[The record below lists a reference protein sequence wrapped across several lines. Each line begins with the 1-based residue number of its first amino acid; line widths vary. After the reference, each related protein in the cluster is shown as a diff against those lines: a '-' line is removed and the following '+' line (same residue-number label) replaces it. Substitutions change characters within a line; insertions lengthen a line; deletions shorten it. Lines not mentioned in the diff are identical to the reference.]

1 MAKVTVRGVVLG
13 EGRCK
18 VIAPI
23 MAATAREAAA
33 QARKFRGGPADIAE
47 LRLDPLLAAGPEEP
61 EAALAAVR
69 RELGHLPILAT
80 VRTAAEGGEADL
92 TDQDYRALL
101 LRLMAGGQADL
112 LDIEAARPSSDELL
126 AAAHAAHLPVIFSCH
141 HFDSTPPEA
150 EMVETLCQMSRR
162 GADIAKLAVMPRD
175 KADAARLLLATARA
189 AAALPGQPL
198 ITMAMGEAGLVT
210 RLCGSAF
217 GNAASF
223 GVIGAGSAPGQPE
236 AAALRRV
243 VEACLEAGL

>member
-92 TDQDYRALL
+92 TDEDYRALL

-141 HFDSTPPEA
+141 HFDATPPEA

-162 GADIAKLAVMPRD
+162 GADIAKLAVMPDSRVE
-175 KADAARLLLATARA
+175 AAALLAATARA
-189 AAALPGQPL
+189 HVIRPTLPL
-198 ITMAMGEAGLVT
+198 ITMAMGAHGAVT
-210 RLCGSAF
+210 RVCGGAF
-217 GNAASF
+217 GSCATF
-223 GVIGAGSAPGQPE
+223 GTAGTASAPGQPD
-236 AAALRRV
+236 ADALRAALDALD
-243 VEACLEAGL
+243 ACLA